1 MYGFPKGNL
10 KRKGVMVL
18 ENNEFKPV
26 LKMLQHHLETEKVFV
41 KNPERY
47 ADVQHATEIAKKL
60 FSTMEITIQ
69 DDPLQTGSLTVCI
82 EGFAVIVKG
91 EREIKLFQE
100 LVSKADNFEIR
111 PFADETLQ
119 FNIMF
124 NRALTKVK

>member
-1 MYGFPKGNL
+1 
-10 KRKGVMVL
+10 MVL
-18 ENNEFKPV
+18 INNEFESLV
-26 LKMLQHHLETEKVFV
+26 EMLQRNLETEKVFV
-41 KNPERY
+41 KNPERF

-69 DDPLQTGSLTVCI
+69 DDPLQTGSLAVCI
-82 EGFAVIVKG
+82 KGFDMVVRGA
-91 EREIKLFQE
+91 REIKLFQE

-124 NRALTKVK
+124 NRALTQVK